1 MKRSKAISD
10 IEDIL
15 GYIELNPDR
24 TTKQWAVDII
34 NYLENSGFLP
44 PERKTISFAE
54 LMDEEGVLRNPKNLY
69 KIVHQWEYEDEA

>member
-44 PERKTISFAE
+44 P
-54 LMDEEGVLRNPKNLY
+54 G
-69 KIVHQWEYEDEA
+69 